1 MVGTG
6 DPAAAATAEVG
17 ERNAGV
23 ARNSSSGVTAKVLR
37 FDHQLLGIQQVQHDM
52 YLVY

>member
-23 ARNSSSGVTAKVLR
+23 ARNSSSGVTANNEVLPST
-37 FDHQLLGIQQVQHDM
+37 FGDSTSTT
-52 YLVY
+52 